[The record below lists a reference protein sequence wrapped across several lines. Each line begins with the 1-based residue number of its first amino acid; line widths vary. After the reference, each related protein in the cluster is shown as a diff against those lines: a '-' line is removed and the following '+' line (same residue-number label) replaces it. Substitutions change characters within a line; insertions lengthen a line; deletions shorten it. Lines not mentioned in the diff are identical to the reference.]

1 MVKFIIT
8 IILLFLAQYATAQVA
23 KSAQINSTER
33 QRLFDKLEQEIY
45 KNLPP
50 YNAASSR
57 LAVMLPE
64 FNTTQVSPEDAQTL
78 RLVIESALQTTAFKL
93 IFIPEFQEYKRISL
107 KSFDSTV
114 VFEKT
119 TPSKLLRSN
128 SALLDSIVLR
138 HSIHSILYMNIQFD
152 DLLGYQLG
160 LQLVNMSSKE
170 TIWTKIINS
179 PKPQGLEKYTDGSF
193 TFGFCQLRINSINAV
208 SLPSNAQSSQQLFFS
223 YNWRQYFNQSKS
235 FIFSNNLR
243 VNGLTIN
250 RGGFDFVK
258 IVPEFNSGLGYAFL
272 NKPSQKEFWFEYH
285 QMAGLAFYPSV
296 NPIIR
301 TILAMNLT
309 RNMTL
314 SAEIGFTTDLPTFK
328 RNNIPIEI
336 NPFSYGLQ
344 VTYRP

>member
-1 MVKFIIT
+1 
-8 IILLFLAQYATAQVA
+8 
-23 KSAQINSTER
+23 
-33 QRLFDKLEQEIY
+33 
-45 KNLPP
+45 
-50 YNAASSR
+50 
-57 LAVMLPE
+57 
-64 FNTTQVSPEDAQTL
+64 
-78 RLVIESALQTTAFKL
+78 
-93 IFIPEFQEYKRISL
+93 
-107 KSFDSTV
+107 
-114 VFEKT
+114 
-119 TPSKLLRSN
+119 
-128 SALLDSIVLR
+128 
-138 HSIHSILYMNIQFD
+138 
-152 DLLGYQLG
+152 
-160 LQLVNMSSKE
+160 
-170 TIWTKIINS
+170 
-179 PKPQGLEKYTDGSF
+179 
-193 TFGFCQLRINSINAV
+193 
-208 SLPSNAQSSQQLFFS
+208 LPSNAQSSQQLFFS